1 MQQNQR
7 RTECA
12 ESIRDYLSEV
22 GEEGREVKVLLRW
35 YTLYQMLLEVS
46 NGLGKKVLPREL
58 CQQVAESM
66 EIDDESCGE
75 ALNFLTV

>member
-1 MQQNQR
+1 
-7 RTECA
+7 
-12 ESIRDYLSEV
+12 
-22 GEEGREVKVLLRW
+22 
-35 YTLYQMLLEVS
+35 MLLEVS